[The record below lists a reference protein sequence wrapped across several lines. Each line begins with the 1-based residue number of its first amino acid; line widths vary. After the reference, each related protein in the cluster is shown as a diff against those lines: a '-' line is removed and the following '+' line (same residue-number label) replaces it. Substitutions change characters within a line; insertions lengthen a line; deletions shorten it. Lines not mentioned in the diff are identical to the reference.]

1 MTCKHGMVSETIK
14 KTLYVAWYRACYR
27 EALGSVEMEPLLI
40 PVRKKLPIRV
50 FLGGFLE
57 REAMILHKVICLEL
71 ISQIHL
77 VYQNYQGYE
86 LGWI

>member
-1 MTCKHGMVSETIK
+1 
-14 KTLYVAWYRACYR
+14 
-27 EALGSVEMEPLLI
+27 MEPLLI